1 MVPRSVGP
9 GQAASREVE
18 VVRIDEYAIEQRA
31 RRIGITLDTL
41 KEIEAVVIHDSNS
54 NLDAQRERIGQAVA
68 LYAALLVAESQK

>member
-1 MVPRSVGP
+1 MRT
-9 GQAASREVE
+9 E
-18 VVRIDEYAIEQRA
+18 EYAIEQRA